1 MKKNALFLFIFLSY
15 VLNAS
20 DFDSLRAKWIED
32 FESSNFIEASKS
44 YQALS
49 SYCQGT
55 KIDIEILECMILK
68 NMNDT
73 YSDENSL
80 PEKNIKDAIDILDY
94 SRKTNLYSSG

>member
-80 PEKNIKDAIDILDY
+80 PENNIKDAIDILDY
-94 SRKTNLYSSG
+94 SRKQISTRRA